1 VTINELIEKHSL
13 RAGVDPKEMK
23 RRVQIESSG
32 NPNASTGRYK
42 GLFQLSDQEFRNHGG
57 TGSIFDP
64 EQNIMAGVNKA
75 AQDNREFKERYGRD
89 PKPIDSYMIHQQGAA
104 GYNAH
109 MANPN
114 GVAWQ
119 NIAPYYSSPEI
130 AKKAIWGNL
139 PASDKARLGSVDNVT
154 SKDFVTAWAQRVEGG
169 TPDFSEEATTRAKA
183 FTKLAGKSEE
193 DAKASFL
200 TGEDTDRPGKIP
212 NFFSDI
218 EEPRIPGIQVPQG
231 LTPRFSIG

>member
-1 VTINELIEKHSL
+1 MTIGELIEKHSL

-32 NPNASTGRYK
+32 DPNASTGRYK

-57 TGSIFDP
+57 TGSIYDP

-109 MANPN
+109 MANPD

-119 NIAPYYSSPEI
+119 NIAPYYANSEI

-154 SKDFVTAWAQRVEGG
+154 SKDFVNSWASRVEGG
-169 TPDFSEEATTRAKA
+169 APDFSEEATSRAKA
-183 FTKLAGKSEE
+183 FTKLPGGSED

-200 TGEDTDRPGKIP
+200 EGKDTGQKGKIP
-212 NFFSDI
+212 DFFGDI
-218 EEPRIPGIQVPQG
+218 SAPHVPDIRIPTDF
-231 LTPRFSIG
+231 TPRFSIR